1 MALQRFEFPMSGS
14 KNESKFECWG
24 VVMPDGSVAVKLKEL
39 AEFLGYA
46 DVKMAYKHVPH
57 EWKITWKNL
66 TVKYRWDLVAPPTT
80 PANWQPETLFV
91 LEPGVYALM
100 ARSNKPLAK
109 WCMKFIYEVV
119 VPAFRKN
126 DPARW
131 REGLKSHALH
141 TAVSQ
146 FAPQEGHVYVA
157 TSPQY
162 RDRRIYKIGRTA
174 SPADRLCALN
184 TGRADDF
191 LYFEHVSPDLGHEA
205 SVRVERLMH
214 DSLAPLR
221 MHGEFFQLTVDD
233 DLTLVKRAIASFSA
247 PASRRPRTRLD
258 KDN

>member
-1 MALQRFEFPMSGS
+1 MALQRFEFLMSADED
-14 KNESKFECWG
+14 ESKFECWG

-39 AEFLGYA
+39 AGFLGYEKV
-46 DVKMAYKHVPH
+46 DKAYKHVPD
-57 EWKITWKNL
+57 EWKITWDKL
-66 TVKYRWDLVAPPTT
+66 DRRLVDTPT
-80 PANWQPETLFV
+80 NWQSKTLFV
-91 LEPGVYALM
+91 IEPGVYALM

>member
-14 KNESKFECWG
+14 EDGAKFECWG
-24 VVMPDGSVAVKLKEL
+24 IVMPDGGVACKLKEL
-39 AEFLGYA
+39 AEFLGYN
-46 DVKMAYKHVPH
+46 DIKTAYKHVPD
-57 EWKITWKNL
+57 EWKITWDKL
-66 TVKYRWDLVAPPTT
+66 DQLVDTPP
-80 PANWQPETLFV
+80 NWHPKTLFV
-91 LEPGVYALM
+91 LEPGIYALM

-141 TAVSQ
+141 NTVSQ

-247 PASRRPRTRLD
+247 PASRQHVL
-258 KDN
+258 

>member
-14 KNESKFECWG
+14 KDESKFEYWG

-39 AEFLGYA
+39 ALFLGYA

-57 EWKITWKNL
+57 EWKITWDK
-66 TVKYRWDLVAPPTT
+66 RDRRLVDTPP
-80 PANWQPETLFV
+80 NWQSKTLFV